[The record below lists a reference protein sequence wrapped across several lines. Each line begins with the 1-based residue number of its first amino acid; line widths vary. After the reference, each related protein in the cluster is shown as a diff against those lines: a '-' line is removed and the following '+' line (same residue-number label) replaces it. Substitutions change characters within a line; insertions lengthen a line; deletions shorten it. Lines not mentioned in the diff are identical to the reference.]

1 VSYTLTI
8 PLALGS
14 SQTGLTLRA
23 KLWPAGGSL
32 GSAVTTGFREMG
44 SGAYDWTGT
53 IPNGFQG
60 SVLFYDNGTG
70 DFKAS
75 TSINP
80 ADDPQQPV
88 SAVTGN
94 VGGDVVG
101 GVLGNTT
108 GLINGPGVWA
118 LSNDGSTLATAA
130 VAAAVKAKT
139 DNLPAAPASTT
150 NITAASGVQL
160 AANQDVRNVTGSV
173 TGAVTV
179 GALNDGVITD
189 AKFTMPAEANGRPS
203 TFMAIV
209 RRLLELMPGG
219 NKRNRDRS
227 TGAVTL
233 RNAADTGN
241 LQTWTQSTDGTVD
254 TESKGA

>member
-1 VSYTLTI
+1 MSYTLTI

-32 GSAVTTGFREMG
+32 GGAVTTGFREMG
-44 SGAYDWTGT
+44 GGAYDWTGT

-118 LSNDGSTLATAA
+118 LSNDGST
-130 VAAAVKAKT
+130 
-139 DNLPAAPASTT
+139 
-150 NITAASGVQL
+150 
-160 AANQDVRNVTGSV
+160 
-173 TGAVTV
+173 
-179 GALNDGVITD
+179 
-189 AKFTMPAEANGRPS
+189 PAEANGRPS

-227 TGAVTL
+227 TGLVWL
-233 RNAADTGN
+233 RNAADTAN
-241 LQTWTQSTDGTVD
+241 LQQWNQSTDGTVD